1 MLAMG
6 CCSAA
11 ACSLPA
17 ASSRR
22 YTWPAGFAPAL
33 VLLLQGG
40 TAAAQERPPTFTE
53 QVEVRVMDL
62 DVVVTDR
69 DGKPVLDLKR
79 EDFTVR
85 LGGKVVP
92 IDYFA
97 RVDAGAIH
105 APDLAS
111 ASPEQVLAAPTGGEE
126 AYLTRHFLIYVDL
139 GHMSPDW
146 KRRALEPL
154 RDLVARL
161 GTNDFGRVVT
171 FDRRSKVLTE
181 WTSKKEALLAALDGI
196 EKAVGMSRLTNERQ
210 ALFDI
215 EHPPGLTGASRAR
228 YREFVVSQYAAQERA
243 TTRDLLQDVESG
255 LTTLAPLS
263 GKKAFLF
270 VSGGFEFQ
278 PGYAIRAYALG
289 RASFLTGD
297 TRNFSAELDA
307 IVRRANASE
316 VTFYTMDARGLDTRG
331 PNADGADISNTAED
345 LRALPSVSSLARLD
359 SQQGMVH
366 LAHETGGLALM
377 NMNDLRAGLTRVY
390 EDTSVYYSIGVTL
403 SKLPSAGYQKV
414 RVEVNRPGVLVRTRT
429 GYAAMTEADR
439 VRDRVQATLKT
450 NLRYSAIAVTMRTGK
465 PDRKG
470 GRYTLP
476 ISVTIP
482 ASGLTFLPEGGSR
495 RATAAVYI
503 AAMDDEGRMSEIAKE
518 EATFTLPEGKDE
530 ETPLVYSAT
539 LTIRKGN
546 HRIVVNVRDKVTG
559 KMGTAKADI
568 RVE

>member
-1 MLAMG
+1 MRQLIAILL
-6 CCSAA
+6 
-11 ACSLPA
+11 SL
-17 ASSRR
+17 SS
-22 YTWPAGFAPAL
+22 
-33 VLLLQGG
+33 VI
-40 TAAAQERPPTFTE
+40 AAAQERPPTFTE

-69 DGKPVLDLKR
+69 DGKPVRDLER

-105 APDLAS
+105 APDLAT
-111 ASPEQVLAAPTGGEE
+111 ASPEQVLAASAGAEE
-126 AYLTRHFLIYVDL
+126 AYLPRHFLIYVDL

-161 GTNDFGRVVT
+161 GPNDFGRVLT
-171 FDRRSKVLTE
+171 FDRRSRVLAE
-181 WTSKKEALLAALDGI
+181 WTSKKEALLAALAGV

-210 ALFDI
+210 ARYNID
-215 EHPPGLTGASRAR
+215 HPPGLTPGQRSR
-228 YREFVVSQYAAQERA
+228 YVEFVANQYAVQERSA
-243 TTRDLLQDVESG
+243 TRELLQDVDSG
-255 LTTLAPLS
+255 LTALAPLA

-289 RASFLTGD
+289 QTGFLSID
-297 TRNFSAELDA
+297 SRNVSAELDA

-316 VTFYTMDARGLDTRG
+316 ITFYTMDARGLDARG
-331 PNADGADISNTAED
+331 DADDASASKPDEP
-345 LRALPSVSSLARLD
+345 LLPKRDVSSLARHD
-359 SQQGMVH
+359 TQQGMVH

-377 NMNDLRAGLTRVY
+377 NTNDLGAGLSRVY

-414 RVEVNRPGVLVRTRT
+414 RVEVNRPGVVVRTRT

-450 NLRYSAIAVTMRTGK
+450 NLRYSGIPVAMRTGR
-465 PDRKG
+465 PSRKG
-470 GRYTLP
+470 GRYTVPL
-476 ISVTIP
+476 SVTIP
-482 ASGLTFLPEGGSR
+482 ASGLTFLPEGKSR
-495 RATAAVYI
+495 RAAADVYI
-503 AAMDDEGRMSEIAKE
+503 AAMDDQGRMSEISRE
-518 EATFTLPEGKDE
+518 DATFTLPEGKDE
-530 ETPLVYSAT
+530 ATPLVYSAT
-539 LTIRKGN
+539 LQTRKGN